1 MSTIKIPK
9 IYFNAEF
16 QRLVWLNF
24 SLPLLCVIL
33 FCYVFFGYDAFYEYD
48 GLHFENLQM
57 VAWIG
62 FWISNGAIAI
72 MLQRSFKQDISSQ
85 FWDQL
90 RMSTLTS
97 WQLSWTRLFITPILA
112 WASILICMLMMYSGT
127 MIANIYQPNSSAV
140 FSDYFNEH
148 IFYFVLMMPIMMPML
163 SICFASLFIINE
175 LQFKRSQY
183 EWHGSYFQLVLL
195 GIVGGLFLNHVLLGQ
210 FNDNSDLKLLP
221 FLNYKLDTHIWH
233 LFSYILLATM
243 ISLFLLNKSMS
254 YKLHL
259 KPTNFY
265 WLIIAISLPYIL
277 LFIDSLF
284 LSNSLTINTYDY
296 NKETYLDTHFAKSSV
311 LLYYFGLYSVVIYS
325 VVSGISL
332 ICQDNQPKNFILA
345 QQYAKTKQWRKL
357 LDILPTWVILL
368 PITLITIG
376 VLSLL
381 IPMINADFYKTVIQ
395 QNPYDIKKQF
405 SWLNIVQTLMVYIGV
420 IFGLYHISRVIAPRF
435 NSVNLSLIGFILLY
449 VMWQILTHS

>member
-33 FCYVFFGYDAFYEYD
+33 FCYVFFGYNAVHEYD

-57 VAWIG
+57 VA
-62 FWISNGAIAI
+62 
-72 MLQRSFKQDISSQ
+72 
-85 FWDQL
+85 
-90 RMSTLTS
+90 

-112 WASILICMLMMYSGT
+112 WESILICMLMMYLGT
-127 MIANIYQPNSSAV
+127 MIANIYRPNSSAV

-148 IFYFVLMMPIMMPML
+148 IFYFVLMMPML

-195 GIVGGLFLNHVLLGQ
+195 GLVGGLFLNHVLLGQ

-233 LFSYILLATM
+233 LLSYILLATV

-265 WLIIAISLPYIL
+265 WLVIAISLPYIL

-296 NKETYLDTHFAKSSV
+296 NKETYLDAHFAKSSV

-345 QQYAKTKQWRKL
+345 QQYAKTKHWRKL

-368 PITLITIG
+368 PVTLITIG

-420 IFGLYHISRVIAPRF
+420 IFGLYHISRVISPRF